1 MGLKKLFGEEWI
13 VKKERSASFVSYL
26 LNWKEL
32 DIFDYLAAYSKWFNS
47 AVSDTFIL
55 YHERLKVFIL
65 SKESNLEI
73 QNLSSHLILLLNNDF
88 QNKEFNVCR
97 LNDCISHRKR
107 KCFLYR
113 NVRLMIQKHLKL
125 HVEKLKSQH

>member
-1 MGLKKLFGEEWI
+1 MGLKKLFVEEWI

-55 YHERLKVFIL
+55 YHEQLKMFIL
-65 SKESNLEI
+65 SKESNLAI
-73 QNLSSHLILLLNNDF
+73 QNLSSHLILMLNNDF
-88 QNKEFNVCR
+88 QNKEFNDCR
-97 LNDCISHRKR
+97 LNDCISLRKR
-107 KCFLYR
+107 KQFLYR
-113 NVRLMIQKHLKL
+113 NARLRFQKQLKFHGENL
-125 HVEKLKSQH
+125 QSQH